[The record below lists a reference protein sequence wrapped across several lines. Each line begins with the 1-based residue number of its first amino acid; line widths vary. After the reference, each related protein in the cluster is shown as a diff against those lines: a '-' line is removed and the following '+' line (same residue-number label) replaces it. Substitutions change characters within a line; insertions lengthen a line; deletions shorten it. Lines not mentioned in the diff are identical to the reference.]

1 MQIYQAVVV
10 SLNKGGA
17 VRSPFMSVPEIE
29 KVKRRLTGAG
39 EQRASSV
46 VSGDVKPLVPLI
58 GTLPLAGI
66 LL

>member
-17 VRSPFMSVPEIE
+17 VRSPFMPVPEIE
-29 KVKRRLTGAG
+29 KVKKRLAGAG
-39 EQRASSV
+39 EQRASV
-46 VSGDVKPLVPLI
+46 VSGDVKPLVTLI